1 MSCVGNITGVDVQSW
16 AHFNF
21 NLDKLLFSLKTLSQ
35 TSNTDTSGD
44 EGFPPDREGIENAT
58 TN

>member
-1 MSCVGNITGVDVQSW
+1 MCNITGVDVQSW
-16 AHFNF
+16 AHSNF